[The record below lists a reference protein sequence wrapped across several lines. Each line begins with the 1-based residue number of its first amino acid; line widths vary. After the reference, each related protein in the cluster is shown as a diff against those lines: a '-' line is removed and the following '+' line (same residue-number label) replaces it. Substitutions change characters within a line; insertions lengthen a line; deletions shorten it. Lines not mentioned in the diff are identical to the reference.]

1 MNGQFDFGDIKP
13 TQYFLS
19 IAVVLGL
26 LFAFTSGDTDEPMLL
41 VFLRWQLQ
49 TVVPMLLLIGSHSL
63 LLQYTR
69 LSHLN
74 PWLTLLLS
82 GLLGALLFTPIA
94 LAIDVYLEKD
104 SSGAGFTSQL
114 LGEWLSI
121 TPPISLSWIALNVP
135 WVLGYRV
142 EKVSEQT
149 KAAQAVSLEN
159 MEPPNAAFMD
169 LIPVEK
175 RGEILFL
182 KSELHYLLV
191 VTDKGNSLIL
201 YNLGDAVS
209 ELPPES
215 GLSVHRSYWVAFAAV
230 ETLVKKGRQGELK
243 IINGRTVPVSRNN
256 LRRVDTAINE
266 YLASNG

>member
-1 MNGQFDFGDIKP
+1 MNGQFDIGDIKP

-26 LFAFTSGDTDEPMLL
+26 LFAFTSGDSDESALL
-41 VFLRWQLQ
+41 GFLLWQLQ

-63 LLQYTR
+63 LLKSTR

-74 PWLTLLLS
+74 PWLALLLS
-82 GLLGALLFTPIA
+82 GLLGASLFTPIA

-104 SSGAGFTSQL
+104 SSGASFTGQL

-121 TPPISLSWIALNVP
+121 TPPIALSWIALNAP
-135 WVLGYRV
+135 WVLGYRL
-142 EKVSEQT
+142 EKVNERPNT
-149 KAAQAVSLEN
+149 FTAEN
-159 MEPPNAAFMD
+159 SKPVDSPNAAFMD
-169 LIPVEK
+169 LMPAEK

-182 KSELHYLLV
+182 KSELHYLQV

-209 ELPPES
+209 ELPAES
-215 GLSVHRSYWVAFAAV
+215 GLSVHRSYWVAFDAV
-230 ETLVKKGRQGELK
+230 KALVRKGRQGELTL
-243 IINGRTVPVSRNN
+243 INGEAVPVSRNN
-256 LRRVDTAINE
+256 LKRVETI
-266 YLASNG
+266 LA